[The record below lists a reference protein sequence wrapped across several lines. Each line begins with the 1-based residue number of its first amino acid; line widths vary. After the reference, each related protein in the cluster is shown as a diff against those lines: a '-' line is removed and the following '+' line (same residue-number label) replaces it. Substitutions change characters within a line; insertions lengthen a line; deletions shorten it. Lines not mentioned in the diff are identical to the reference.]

1 MCLFL
6 QNSRISLFFEQK
18 MEVYTGSPAD
28 VQEDERG
35 FMLSYVGQCRDYLS
49 GMPGG
54 LPPDL
59 VLKTVRIMQE
69 WIFMEK
75 SPANQIL

>member
-1 MCLFL
+1 MFK
-6 QNSRISLFFEQK
+6 K
-18 MEVYTGSPAD
+18 MS
-28 VQEDERG
+28 ED
-35 FMLSYVGQCRDYLS
+35 FALAYVGQCRDYLS

-59 VLKTVRIMQE
+59 VFENCCMTQE